1 MHRSVVSTS
10 ILLSPQ
16 YSKYQPM
23 NIKLHYCKA
32 GRAHSP
38 AGWWAR
44 YWWLLIIGSNNRR
57 RPICIPMN
65 IAISFTIYNMTTGPI
80 CIPIYI
86 IVLVRHNHQKKNSG
100 LLAELQKAYKLAQ
113 SICWPKK

>member
-1 MHRSVVSTS
+1 
-10 ILLSPQ
+10 
-16 YSKYQPM
+16 M

-86 IVLVRHNHQKKNSG
+86 IVIVDVTITRRKQEIIFAPSRNP
-100 LLAELQKAYKLAQ
+100 
-113 SICWPKK
+113 CPV